1 MVIMFDMY
9 GVLGQGSHLLWVIND
24 NRLIMTETYT
34 MPSKL

>member
-24 NRLIMTETYT
+24 NQLIMTETFT
-34 MPSKL
+34 MLSKL